1 MEDVVLHFIVG
12 SVVLLNDIPN
22 KICLFKPFFNFWL
35 LQEQI
40 PLFHNILARG
50 KYTLVTT

>member
-22 KICLFKPFFNFWL
+22 KICFIQTVL
-35 LQEQI
+35 
-40 PLFHNILARG
+40 
-50 KYTLVTT
+50 